1 MFMSFLNQLIIV
13 LNAEMEKEEEM
24 EEGEAAFSY

>member
-13 LNAEMEKEEEM
+13 LNAEMEEEEM